1 MVRIG
6 RSFRISAPPASKST
20 PASCEFRDLAADCA
34 AMGYRFYGLSNRDS
48 DYQPE
53 AVERLHLTYPLL
65 SDPDFSA
72 ATELVRSTLI
82 VVAGN
87 IAHANLG
94 ITDTDA
100 HPRRLL
106 AQLRDP

>member
-1 MVRIG
+1 
-6 RSFRISAPPASKST
+6 
-20 PASCEFRDLAADCA
+20 
-34 AMGYRFYGLSNRDS
+34 MGYRFYGLSNRDS

-65 SDPDFSA
+65 SDPGFSA
-72 ATELVRSTLI
+72 ATELGLPSFEFDGEKLHVRSTLI